1 MSDLF
6 DEFEF
11 KPLTEGLGFHKK
23 ADQPASSPQP
33 IPLSI
38 QLSSTASSDIFSQP
52 LDPVKESEESL
63 SLSEE
68 IGGDLLPR
76 ESSSETSKSIS
87 DLIASLPPS
96 LDFLDEKPVEEPSVA
111 DDKPQI
117 FQPLARE
124 EYKPTPKVTSTPTIG
139 GTLAGPQP
147 LPPPGTKVTAT
158 SAAATTGAS
167 SFRSQLDE
175 GLARSFP
182 HLERRKEIRKSTDT
196 VSSIEPIA
204 CHFGAAILDAMVVTG
219 IGTILLV
226 CILLITKVNL
236 VGLLNNAQTYGPTRV
251 HLGLL
256 FLSVLQLYMLTA
268 RSFTGASLG
277 EWAFDLQMGTDD
289 DRKRILYPLQVLWR
303 TVLITVT
310 GIVVL
315 PLLSYFFGR
324 DLVKYLTGLQLY
336 RRP

>member
-1 MSDLF
+1 MSELF

-23 ADQPASSPQP
+23 ADKPASSPQP
-33 IPLSI
+33 IPLSV
-38 QLSSTASSDIFSQP
+38 QLSTTPSSDIFSQT
-52 LDPVKESEESL
+52 LDTSKESDESL
-63 SLSEE
+63 SLSEDV
-68 IGGDLLPR
+68 GGDLLTSG
-76 ESSSETSKSIS
+76 SSSETSKSIS

-96 LDFLDEKPVEEPSVA
+96 LDFLEEKPVEEPSVE

-124 EYKPTPKVTSTPTIG
+124 EYKPTPKMTSTPTIS
-139 GTLAGPQP
+139 GPQT
-147 LPPPGTKVTAT
+147 LPPPGTKVTAA
-158 SAAATTGAS
+158 SATTMTGTS
-167 SFRSQLDE
+167 SYRSQLDQD
-175 GLARSFP
+175 LARSFP
-182 HLERRKEIRKSTDT
+182 HLERRKEIPKATDT
-196 VSSIEPIA
+196 VKIEPIA
-204 CHFGAAILDAMVVTG
+204 CHFGAAILDTMVVTG

-251 HLGLL
+251 HLVLL

-277 EWAFDLQMGTDD
+277 EWAFDLQMGTDE

-310 GIVVL
+310 GIVTL

-324 DLVKYLTGLQLY
+324 DLIKYVTGLQLY